1 MLKNMARTKNF
12 FGCFR
17 TWCDLFWNDFV
28 VKRPVTICRLWG
40 AILFWCYQ
48 QKEAKRGF
56 LNFVF
61 LTVIWEWLHI
71 SSYKQV
77 WYIRLVWEIFHIL
90 WSIVTC
96 LGSWTILLVMCST
109 FSESFTSIPKYVY
122 LSYTKTLKHCFVVTN
137 DVETKLTFRP
147 QLLDDKTWALRS
159 VHTRRQVAATRCGDR
174 SLRVHRLGD

>member
-12 FGCFR
+12 FGCFQ

-28 VKRPVTICRLWG
+28 VKRPVTIRRLWG

-48 QKEAKRGF
+48 QKEANLFNIFKFCF
-56 LNFVF
+56 LHSNG
-61 LTVIWEWLHI
+61 ECLHI

-90 WSIVTC
+90 WSMVTC
-96 LGSWTILLVMCST
+96 LGSWTILLVMCCT

-147 QLLDDKTWALRS
+147 QLLDEKT
-159 VHTRRQVAATRCGDR
+159 
-174 SLRVHRLGD
+174 